1 LHGIVHEHGGHVIV
15 ESSPGLGSRFRVL
28 WPALPPEVH
37 EASMPLETTAA
48 SERRPRPAM
57 TGSVLVVDDEVAVG
71 EFMRELLETW
81 GLNAMF
87 VPQGQAALELLSRP
101 GTSFDAV
108 ITDQAMPRMTGLQ
121 LARALRD
128 SRIDVPVILYSGY
141 GEGLAQVE
149 LQAAGVGPVL
159 RKPVDPAALEA
170 ALARVLAAGGGY
182 SSGTT

>member
-1 LHGIVHEHGGHVIV
+1 
-15 ESSPGLGSRFRVL
+15 
-28 WPALPPEVH
+28 
-37 EASMPLETTAA
+37 
-48 SERRPRPAM
+48 
-57 TGSVLVVDDEVAVG
+57 
-71 EFMRELLETW
+71 
-81 GLNAMF
+81 
-87 VPQGQAALELLSRP
+87 
-101 GTSFDAV
+101 
-108 ITDQAMPRMTGLQ
+108 MPRMTGLQ